1 MVRDSGHAEGSP
13 GLTLIGPSGEVKLGR
28 GVIVAARHIHLHTD
42 QAAKWKMK
50 DGQRVRIRVESERPV
65 VFDDVLVRVSSQYQ
79 GEIHLDTDEANA
91 ALLKNG
97 TQALIMGV

>member
-1 MVRDSGHAEGSP
+1 M
-13 GLTLIGPSGEVKLGR
+13 
-28 GVIVAARHIHLHTD
+28 IVAARHIHLHTD